1 MKTALGVNA
10 MDSLVDLGEEAEGV
24 ALDPVCG
31 QPVLLA
37 DDGTV
42 SVEHHGR
49 LFHFCGADCR
59 GRFLSLAARIRVEEA
74 ARRGALFA
82 PRERIRWGV
91 A

>member
-10 MDSLVDLGEEAEGV
+10 MDSVLDLREEAEGV

-31 QPVLLA
+31 QPILLA

-42 SVEHHGR
+42 SVKHHGR
-49 LFHFCGADCR
+49 LFHFCGAGCR
-59 GRFLSLAARIRVEEA
+59 ERFLSLAARIRVEEA
-74 ARRGALFA
+74 AKRGALFS